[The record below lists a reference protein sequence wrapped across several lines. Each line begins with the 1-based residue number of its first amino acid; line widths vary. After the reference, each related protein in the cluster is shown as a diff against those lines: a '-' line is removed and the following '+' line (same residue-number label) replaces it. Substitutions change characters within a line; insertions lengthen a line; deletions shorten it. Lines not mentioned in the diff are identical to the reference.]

1 MAAEGSSQSNA
12 AMAHTPHSVATHD
25 RYVKTEKLGEGTYG
39 VVYKAHDKQ
48 TDTYVALK
56 RMPVAAWQEGVP
68 ATAMREISV
77 LKEISHPNIV
87 LYVQRLARVDVA
99 NAPCVQAQGCFRQ
112 LQRQSVHGL

>member
-1 MAAEGSSQSNA
+1 MASGHTTSHPEQLLTA
-12 AMAHTPHSVATHD
+12 ADAVATHD

-48 TDTYVALK
+48 TNSFVALK

-77 LKEISHPNIV
+77 LKEIVHPNIV
-87 LYVQRLARVDVA
+87 LFVKLGKCQVTICNSIS
-99 NAPCVQAQGCFRQ
+99 NAG
-112 LQRQSVHGL
+112 

>member
-1 MAAEGSSQSNA
+1 MAAQSSSSA
-12 AMAHTPHSVATHD
+12 AESAVHPGHSIATHD

-77 LKEISHPNIV
+77 LKEITHPNIV
-87 LYVQRLARVDVA
+87 L
-99 NAPCVQAQGCFRQ
+99 
-112 LQRQSVHGL
+112 